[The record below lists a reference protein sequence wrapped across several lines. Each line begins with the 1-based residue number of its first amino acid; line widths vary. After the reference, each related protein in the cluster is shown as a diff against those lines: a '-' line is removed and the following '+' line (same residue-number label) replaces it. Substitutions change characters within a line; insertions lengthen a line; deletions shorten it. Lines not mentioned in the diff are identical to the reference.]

1 MKERESPSLIPWLV
15 NQSRTLKGWIV
26 FFSAILVLFNLYFL
40 GIGLVTSYQMKGI
53 FMVLCYILI
62 YLTSM
67 PKKRKRL
74 PRVLHTITLL
84 MALVGPLWVMGFEN
98 QLVARYYMAGPYD
111 FYAFAICLVG
121 LAALTLRTAAGIV
134 AVILMAGATAYMF
147 LGQYIPGIYGHGVL
161 PLPWITTTLFTSINT
176 GMFGSMSE
184 MGARL
189 ISIFMVFASLLI
201 ISGLGEFFVGVAQG
215 LFGRMTGGPAKVAV
229 VNSALFGMISGSAVA
244 NVSATG
250 SFTIPLMKQVGYSP
264 IAAASIEATAS
275 IGGSLMPPIMGLAA
289 FLMAEIVGVSYAH
302 ICVLAIIPAMF
313 WYFCLFLN
321 VHYTALRSRVPRWS
335 PPLEQTKQTL
345 KDTWH
350 VALSIPVLIVAMY
363 LFTQPEVAAF
373 WSVFALFGLTFLRK
387 KTRLSP
393 AKVAGALVSYA
404 KSFVPLFVLIV
415 ALDVFLGALMGTGV
429 HLKIGTSL
437 MSGINNWVLALCMV
451 FLMCLLVGMISPHT
465 ITYIA
470 VVSVAAPAL
479 VAAFHFD
486 LLQVHMFVF
495 YGGLLAGLTPP
506 VCLPVFVAA
515 AIAGSPP
522 MKTGWMASLR
532 SLPLWIM
539 PFAILKNSLYLGV
552 GTPALSLII
561 GCALVGYG
569 IFIFVLGMAGYFK
582 GDLNTLERGIA
593 MLLGLF
599 ILQPFSAGP
608 VLIAAVIASLA
619 FLAYRFIVG
628 GRVRQATRADSTA

>member
-350 VALSIPVLIVAMY
+350 VALSIPVLIVAKGPALHG
-363 LFTQPEVAAF
+363 LFRNGEGNHPLSFRIGRRGQNRHLQGIEGHPGI
-373 WSVFALFGLTFLRK
+373 ALGHGAQVIPGVRGERTMPIPKTFL
-387 KTRLSP
+387 
-393 AKVAGALVSYA
+393 
-404 KSFVPLFVLIV
+404 LI
-415 ALDVFLGALMGTGV
+415 
-429 HLKIGTSL
+429 H
-437 MSGINNWVLALCMV
+437 
-451 FLMCLLVGMISPHT
+451 
-465 ITYIA
+465 
-470 VVSVAAPAL
+470 
-479 VAAFHFD
+479 
-486 LLQVHMFVF
+486 Q
-495 YGGLLAGLTPP
+495 
-506 VCLPVFVAA
+506 
-515 AIAGSPP
+515 
-522 MKTGWMASLR
+522 
-532 SLPLWIM
+532 
-539 PFAILKNSLYLGV
+539 
-552 GTPALSLII
+552 
-561 GCALVGYG
+561 
-569 IFIFVLGMAGYFK
+569 
-582 GDLNTLERGIA
+582 
-593 MLLGLF
+593 
-599 ILQPFSAGP
+599 GP
-608 VLIAAVIASLA
+608 VEDFPDFFAGELPQGQD
-619 FLAYRFIVG
+619 F
-628 GRVRQATRADSTA
+628 ATGQ